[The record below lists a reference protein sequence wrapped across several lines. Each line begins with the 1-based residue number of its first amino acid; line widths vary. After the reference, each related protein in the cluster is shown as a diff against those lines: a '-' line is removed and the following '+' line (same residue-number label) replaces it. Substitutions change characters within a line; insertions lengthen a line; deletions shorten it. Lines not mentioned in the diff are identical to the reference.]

1 MYILNEKSEIPQLC
15 LPQPARKCK
24 TKAFTLHTWS
34 NLPGKMALFDQLAKL
49 KQRSKKSSSKSQS
62 SNLQNSSPGGTTG
75 NCGFCVSTP
84 NVSTISQA
92 NTLRRPNVNKSQDWL
107 NVDKEKS
114 VRFTLPPDE
123 VKRRERFYFLSLF
136 ISFKMVF
143 DFKLALSNANLFLL
157 CNVET
162 VAQNLRLG

>member
-1 MYILNEKSEIPQLC
+1 
-15 LPQPARKCK
+15 
-24 TKAFTLHTWS
+24 
-34 NLPGKMALFDQLAKL
+34 MALFDQLAKL
-49 KQRSKKSSSKSQS
+49 KQRSKKSSKSQQS

-136 ISFKMVF
+136 IIEEWILEAKTDFYGKDWLFVASFEFCVITFEPIMIF
-143 DFKLALSNANLFLL
+143 EFCERYL
-157 CNVET
+157 C
-162 VAQNLRLG
+162 RWRKIG

>member
-1 MYILNEKSEIPQLC
+1 
-15 LPQPARKCK
+15 
-24 TKAFTLHTWS
+24 
-34 NLPGKMALFDQLAKL
+34 MALFDQLAKL

-62 SNLQNSSPGGTTG
+62 SNLQNTSPGGTTG

-123 VKRRERFYFLSLF
+123 VKRREQFYFLSLF
-136 ISFKMVF
+136 MVNW
-143 DFKLALSNANLFLL
+143 LNFLI
-157 CNVET
+157 C
-162 VAQNLRLG
+162 LRDQQICYDIF